1 MIVTK
6 NIILRDFIEADI
18 EKRIYWETVETEWQ
32 FWDGPWEYEGLT
44 EDEKETGLLKYIDT
58 MHKWV
63 KRYQTIS
70 ENEKRDTF
78 QIVTNDAEKKYI
90 GWVSSYRIDDDCN
103 INADNG
109 HCTVGIDLPD
119 ISARGKGYAYQ
130 ALCVFINYL
139 LEHGEKGI
147 YIQTWSGNE
156 RMIHIAQKIG
166 FKEYHRKVGIRSV
179 RGKTYDDLTFQL
191 DMNKFKKFLA
201 TLS

>member
-1 MIVTK
+1 
-6 NIILRDFIEADI
+6 
-18 EKRIYWETVETEWQ
+18 
-32 FWDGPWEYEGLT
+32 
-44 EDEKETGLLKYIDT
+44 

-63 KRYQTIS
+63 KHYQTIS
-70 ENEKRDTF
+70 EDEKRYTF

-103 INADNG
+103 TTENNG

-119 ISARGKGYAYQ
+119 VSARGKGYAYQ

-139 LEHGEKGI
+139 LEHGEDGI

-166 FKEYHRKVGIRSV
+166 FEECCRKVGIRSV
-179 RGKTYDDLTFQL
+179 RGKTYDELTFQL
-191 DMNKFKKFLA
+191 DKNKFKFIELLK
-201 TLS
+201 